1 MSQMTDNFGDKIVF
15 LGAAG
20 DDSVQVIFRD
30 LDKDKAL
37 GMVLDRKKA
46 RQFINKLL
54 QAFEEDA

>member
-30 LDKDKAL
+30 LDKAL

-46 RQFINKLL
+46 RQFITQLL